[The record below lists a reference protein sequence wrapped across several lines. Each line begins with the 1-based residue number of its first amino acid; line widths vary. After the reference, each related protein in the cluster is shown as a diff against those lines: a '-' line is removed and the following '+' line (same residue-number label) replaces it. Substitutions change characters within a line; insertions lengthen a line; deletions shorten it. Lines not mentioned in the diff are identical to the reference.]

1 VSTNYIT
8 ALDIYTA
15 DQKCGD

>member
-1 VSTNYIT
+1 VSTNYIS
-8 ALDIYTA
+8 ALDIFTA

>member
-8 ALDIYTA
+8 ALDIFTA
-15 DQKCGD
+15 DQKLGD